1 VKKVYI
7 LALHLAFG
15 GIEKAIINTANLLS
29 ERYCVEIIS
38 VYNMPDSPAFPLSDK
53 VNVRYLL
60 SSTPNRE
67 QWKQALRERNIAA
80 FIKESFR
87 AVRILVEKRRAIV
100 RAIKSIKSG
109 IIISTRHEDNLL
121 LSKYGR
127 QSVRKIAQL
136 HHDHGFDKK
145 LMRGFRKGY
154 GNIDVFML
162 LCRQLADEV
171 REQMDRN
178 DFTRVIDMPNFLEML
193 PENVEAGN
201 REKTIL
207 AVGRLERVKGFDRLI
222 ESFARVHELEPDWK
236 LCILG
241 EGNDRE
247 RLEGIVEKHGLSEC
261 VELPGKV
268 DSSGVEQHMRRASI
282 YAMSSYSEGL
292 PFVLVETLSCKLPV
306 VAYDVRV
313 GPGAVLRQNVDGF
326 LVKDGDSRSYED
338 MLLRLM
344 RDEQLR
350 LTLAEQ
356 GAQRAEEFSRVKLAH
371 RWYNLLEELDE
382 A

>member
-1 VKKVYI
+1 MKKVYI

-29 ERYCVEIIS
+29 ERYEVEIIS

-53 VNVRYLL
+53 VSVRYLL

-80 FIKESFR
+80 FVRESFR
-87 AVRILVEKRRAIV
+87 AVEILSDKRRALIK
-100 RAIKSIKSG
+100 AIKSIKG
-109 IIISTRHEDNLL
+109 GVIISTRHEDNLL

-127 QSVRKIAQL
+127 RSVRKIAQL

-145 LMRGFRKGY
+145 LMRDFRKGY

-171 REQMDRN
+171 REQMDGN
-178 DFTRVIDMPNFLEML
+178 DFTRVIEMPNFLEAL

-201 REKTIL
+201 REKMIL
-207 AVGRLERVKGFDRLI
+207 AVGRLDRVKGFDRLI
-222 ESFARVHELEPDWK
+222 ESFARVHEQEPEWK

-241 EGNDRE
+241 EGSERE
-247 RLEGIVEKHGLSEC
+247 RLEALVEKRGLSES

-268 DSSGVEQHMRRASI
+268 DSFAVEQHMRRASV
-282 YAMSSYSEGL
+282 YAMSSHSEGF
-292 PFVLVETLSCKLPV
+292 PFVLVEALSCKLPV

-326 LVKDGDSRSYED
+326 MVKDGDSRSYEE

-356 GAQRAEEFSRVKLAH
+356 AAQRAEEFSRVKLAH
-371 RWYNLLEELDE
+371 RWYNLLEELYE